1 MINEI
6 VSQYNHT
13 WRVFAGIVTDFD
25 ENSWFNQGT
34 GSLKPAR
41 ISLHLLQAVKFYI
54 QDSSTIIFP
63 SGKKFDVKMKLIKD
77 EEIPSQSDILAYIN
91 EFRIKTEIWLTEMD
105 FEAEN
110 TKFYWAGNTKLGLV
124 LFLLRHTLYHIG
136 ELSSLLNESK
146 NGVADDNWVK
156 AL

>member
-1 MINEI
+1 MKNEF

-25 ENSWFNQGT
+25 EASWFNQGT

-54 QDSSTIIFP
+54 EDPSTIIFP

-77 EEIPSQSDILAYIN
+77 EEIPSQSDILACLD
-91 EFRIKTEIWLTEMD
+91 EFMKKTEIWLTEVD
-105 FEAEN
+105 FLAEN
-110 TKFYWAGNTKLGLV
+110 KKFHWAGKTKLGLV